1 MDTNDKLRPFL
12 IAKILQER
20 TDEEHTLSTN
30 EMMQI
35 LKEEYW
41 IETFRTTVKADVEL
55 LQRVGVGIQCIRS
68 TQNRYNFIDRTFD
81 TAELKI
87 LIDAVESAKFISK
100 QKSDHLVQKLNV
112 LAGPFKG
119 SEIRR
124 NLVVDGR
131 YKAGNEQ
138 ILLIVDAINEAINQG
153 VKIRFQMTEFNAAKE
168 QVLHNDGESYV
179 FSPYSLV
186 WDGDF
191 YYMVGWSEKYK
202 SIGSHRVDRI
212 YKVPE
217 ILPDAAVA
225 PPTGFDINQYIN
237 TMFRM
242 YDAPRAEVELV
253 VDDSLMDPMIDKF
266 GPDVE
271 TVPLRPGWFRLKAT
285 VSVGTPFFNWV
296 FGFGG
301 RVQIVSPAE
310 VREEYEARVRA
321 VLEGIESDG
330 AMVKSME
337 ETAVESTPIEDVL
350 GCCHTVRV
358 LHKAGVNTMKELTQM
373 SYDDLMALKGIGKV
387 IAGDV
392 TAKIEEWNSK

>member
-20 TDEEHTLSTN
+20 TDEEHTLTTN
-30 EMMQI
+30 EICRI
-35 LKEEYW
+35 LQEEYG

-55 LQRVGVGIQCIRS
+55 LQRVGVGIQGIRS

-87 LIDAVESAKFISK
+87 LIDAVQSAKFISK
-100 QKSDHLVQKLNV
+100 TKSDHLTEKLYK
-112 LAGPFKG
+112 LAGSYKAA
-119 SEIRR
+119 ELKR

-131 YKAGNEQ
+131 YKAAGEQ

-153 VKIRFQMTEFNAAKE
+153 VKIRFQMTEFDAEKS
-168 QVLHNDGESYV
+168 QVLHNDGETYT

-191 YYMVGWSEKYK
+191 YYMVGWSEKYR
-202 SIGSHRVDRI
+202 SVGSHRVDRI
-212 YKVPE
+212 ARVPE
-217 ILPDAAVA
+217 VTSEPAVA
-225 PPTGFDINQYIN
+225 PPAGFDINQYIN

-253 VDDSLMDPMIDKF
+253 VDEGLMDAMIDKF
-266 GPDVE
+266 GPDVATE
-271 TVPLRPGWFRLKAT
+271 TLLFGRFRLKAT

-301 RVQIVSPAE
+301 RVQIAGPAE
-310 VREEYEARVRA
+310 VREEYEARVRKA
-321 VLEGIESDG
+321 CTGFTTIEE
-330 AMVKSME
+330 VF
-337 ETAVESTPIEDVL
+337 
-350 GCCHTVRV
+350 GCSHTVRV
-358 LHKAGVNTMKELTQM
+358 LHKAGVYTMEELATM
-373 SYDDLMALKGIGKV
+373 TYDDLMQLRGIGKV
-387 IAGDV
+387 IATDV
-392 TAKIEEWNSK
+392 TKQIKMFQEQKER